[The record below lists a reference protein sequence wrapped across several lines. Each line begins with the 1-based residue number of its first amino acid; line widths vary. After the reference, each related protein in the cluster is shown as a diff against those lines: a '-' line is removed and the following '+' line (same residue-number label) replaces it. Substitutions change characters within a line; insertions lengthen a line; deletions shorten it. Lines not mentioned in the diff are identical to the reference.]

1 MPTVSDYE
9 PITQELYEMMDFH
22 GPYGEEAE
30 TVSASYEEFSVA
42 CSKID
47 SIHAKLEDENQS
59 LKNIIAKLKH
69 NTTVMEL
76 FCKNLEDAVK
86 ERKDV
91 TLWGVDYI
99 PVPVDADGVPIHIGD
114 VMGHQGLPN
123 VRYTVVGISE
133 DLFFTRDA
141 SGLLYEHTAVL
152 YFHYKPDTW
161 ERIIEDAR
169 EYKLNIGGSYLWKNK
184 SDELVAR
191 CKALAG
197 DAE

>member
-1 MPTVSDYE
+1 MSEYE
-9 PITQELYEMMDFH
+9 PITQELFEMMDFH
-22 GPYGEEAE
+22 HGPYSDEAD
-30 TVSASYEEFSVA
+30 TVSADYEEFSVA
-42 CSKID
+42 CSKIN

-76 FCKNLEDAVK
+76 FCKNLENAVK
-86 ERKDV
+86 EREDV

-99 PVPVDADGVPIHIGD
+99 PVPVDADGIPIHIGD
-114 VMGHQGLPN
+114 VMEWSDGTTFE
-123 VRYTVVGISE
+123 VIGIG
-133 DLFFTRDA
+133 DGT
-141 SGLLYEHTAVL
+141 LY
-152 YFHYKPDTW
+152 YFDDKTKRVEWTSTELKRHVKPDTW

-169 EYKLNIGGSYLWKNK
+169 EYRLNIGGSYLWKNK

>member
-1 MPTVSDYE
+1 MSDYE
-9 PITQELYEMMDFH
+9 PITQELYDMMDYD

-59 LKNIIAKLKH
+59 LKSIIAKLKH

-76 FCKNLEDAVK
+76 FCKNLENAVK
-86 ERKDV
+86 EREDV

-99 PVPVDADGVPIHIGD
+99 PVPVDADGIPIHIGD
-114 VMGHQGLPN
+114 VMEWSDGTTFE
-123 VRYTVVGISE
+123 VIGIG
-133 DLFFTRDA
+133 DGT
-141 SGLLYEHTAVL
+141 LY
-152 YFHYKPDTW
+152 YFDDKTKRVEWTSTELKRHVKPDTW

-169 EYKLNIGGSYLWKNK
+169 EYRLNIGGSYLWKNK

-197 DAE
+197 DDK